1 MRTSIVDNCK
11 QRVRHTVPVQRVAIA
26 KHDQK
31 VGVSRDFAGYGTT
44 QVGVTAGIQQRF

>member
-1 MRTSIVDNCK
+1 MSTTANSEFVIRCLSNAF
-11 QRVRHTVPVQRVAIA
+11 AIA

>member
-1 MRTSIVDNCK
+1 MRANYALSK
-11 QRVRHTVPVQRVAIA
+11 RTVLYLSGAFAIA